1 MIRMMPM
8 MRDAPA
14 KIGRP
19 QSRVDHKTEGVVEM
33 LGGREG
39 CVAALGV

>member
-14 KIGRP
+14 KIGCP
-19 QSRVDHKTEGVVEM
+19 QSRMDYETEDVVEG
-33 LGGREG
+33 LGRREG
-39 CVAALGV
+39 